1 MISKSHTKYIQSL
14 QHKKFRDESN
24 RFIGEGPKLVTD
36 LLEDGN
42 FRCEEIYALPKWLND
57 HAYLQQKHAGTR
69 FEEVKDFELEKISAL
84 ITPHQVLAVFEKQEV
99 PSEMDPKGCITLA
112 LDAIQDPG
120 NLGTL
125 IRIADWFGVKQIMC
139 SPGCA
144 DQYNPK
150 VVQASMGSIG
160 RVRLKYDSLAE
171 WLGNHP
177 DIPSYAAALQG
188 NDIRTIKAPEEAV
201 IIIGN
206 EAHGISAEVMAAVK
220 ETITIKRKG
229 KAESLNAAVAAGII
243 LSHLT

>member
-14 QHKKFRDESN
+14 QHKKFRDETN
-24 RFIGEGPKLVTD
+24 RFIGEGPKLVED
-36 LLEDGN
+36 LLNDGN
-42 FRCEEIYALPKWLND
+42 FRCEEIYALPGWLND
-57 HAYLQQKHAGTR
+57 HVYLQQKHPGTR

-84 ITPHQVLAVFEKQEV
+84 VTPHQVLAVFEKQEA
-99 PSEMDPKGCITLA
+99 SSGIDPNGCITLA
-112 LDAIQDPG
+112 LDAVQDPG
-120 NLGTL
+120 NMGTL

-150 VVQASMGSIG
+150 VVQGSMGSLG
-160 RVRLKYDSLAE
+160 RVKLKYGSLTE
-171 WLGNHP
+171 WLDQHQ
-177 DIPSYAAALQG
+177 DIQSYAAALEG
-188 NDIRTIKAPEEAV
+188 KDIRTIKAPEEAI

-206 EAHGISAEVMAAVK
+206 EGHGISAEVMDAVK